1 MIRHTQDVHIRRAS
15 AQVYDFVASRYA
27 VNHPRWEEEIVEIRP
42 LDGGPIAEGSRF
54 LMVRKDFGRIA
65 EAVNEVVELV
75 PGRRIAFRHVDE
87 KMDFHIAF
95 NFDPVADGTRL
106 RVEVG
111 AEPHGAM
118 RLITP
123 MLRLRMPRI
132 AVRNSERIRDLVE
145 SEAA

>member
-1 MIRHTQDVHIRRAS
+1 MIRHTQDVHIRKAS
-15 AQVYDFVASRYA
+15 ADVYDFVANRYA
-27 VNHPRWEEEIVEIRP
+27 ENHPRWEEEVVEVRQ
-42 LDGGPIAEGSRF
+42 LGQGPITEGSRF
-54 LMVRKDFGRIA
+54 VMVRKDFGRIA

-75 PGRRIAFRHVDE
+75 PGRRIAFRHVDGS
-87 KMDFHIAF
+87 MDFHIAF
-95 NFDPVADGTRL
+95 NFDPLADGTRL

-123 MLRLRMPRI
+123 LLRLRMPRI
-132 AVRNSERIRDLVE
+132 AVRNTARIRDLVE

>member
-1 MIRHTQDVHIRRAS
+1 MIRHTQDVHIRKAS
-15 AQVYDFVASRYA
+15 SEVFDFVARRYSE
-27 VNHPRWEEEIVEIRP
+27 NHPRWEEEVVEIRA
-42 LDGGPIAEGSRF
+42 LDHGPIAEGSRF

-87 KMDFHIAF
+87 KVDFHIAF
-95 NFDPVADGTRL
+95 NFDPVAEGTRL

-118 RLITP
+118 RLIAP

-132 AVRNSERIRDLVE
+132 AARNTERIRQLVE

>member
-1 MIRHTQDVHIRRAS
+1 MIRHTQEIHIRKAS
-15 AQVYDFVASRYA
+15 SEVFDFVASRYA
-27 VNHPRWEEEIVEIRP
+27 ENHPRWEDEVVEIRR
-42 LDGGPIAEGSRF
+42 LDQGPISEGSRF
-54 LMVRKDFGRIA
+54 VMVRRDFGRTE

-95 NFDPVADGTRL
+95 NFDPVAEGTQL
-106 RVEVG
+106 RIEVG
-111 AEPHGAM
+111 AQPHGAM

-132 AVRNSERIRDLVE
+132 AVRNSERIRQLVE